1 MLLAVLIVLST
12 SVSVFAEN
20 STNTTEQTKEVS
32 ITEALADAK
41 AGETSTLSADTEA
54 SVVVVPENVT
64 LDLNGYKLK
73 ADYMACYGVLVDQS
87 ESNNGLLA
95 VNANRFYIRE
105 DNAQLPVKTKE
116 GYKFFEVTKFNK
128 KFKDAES
135 KYIFQP
141 FVEEGA
147 HEFLKKGAEASGVTI
162 NVRLSWNAG
171 NSGKRSQDFVYSD
184 EFVKNFLT
192 AMFHQQENMIDS
204 LRLR

>member
-1 MLLAVLIVLST
+1 MTNRMKRFLCMLLAVLMVLST
-12 SVSVFAEN
+12 PVSVFAEN

-41 AGETSTLSADTEA
+41 AGETITLSADTEA

-105 DNAQLPVKTKE
+105 DNAQLPVKTNE

-128 KFKDAES
+128 KCSFPIAC
-135 KYIFQP
+135 
-141 FVEEGA
+141 G
-147 HEFLKKGAEASGVTI
+147 
-162 NVRLSWNAG
+162 
-171 NSGKRSQDFVYSD
+171 
-184 EFVKNFLT
+184 
-192 AMFHQQENMIDS
+192 
-204 LRLR
+204 